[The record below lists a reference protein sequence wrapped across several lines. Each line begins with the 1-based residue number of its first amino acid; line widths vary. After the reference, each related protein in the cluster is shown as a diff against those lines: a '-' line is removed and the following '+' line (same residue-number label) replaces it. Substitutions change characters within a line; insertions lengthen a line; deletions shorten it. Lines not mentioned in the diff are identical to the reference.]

1 MKFLIF
7 GGNGFL
13 GNHLYNF
20 IKKKFYVKKVTRR
33 RKNGIYLK
41 NYNLKNLKNIIS
53 KETPDVIINSIALT
67 NVDKCEVKKKLAF
80 DTNVKIT
87 KLISN
92 AITSSRY
99 KKPFFI
105 HISTDQVYSGLGPH
119 NEKKPK
125 PINYYSKTKLLSE
138 KFVNLKNGC
147 VLRTNFLGYSRNHSN
162 LNGWIVNNV
171 KKNLEICGFKNI
183 YFSPLSLDTLSKII
197 IIISKKKIGGLYNLG
212 SVGGISKGNYIKK
225 FLKIK
230 FKDYKHFKMT
240 NYREKSNKKMIAFRP
255 LDMRLNCK
263 KIMTIYKIKLPKT
276 TFEVNKIIKNF

>member
-13 GNHLYNF
+13 GNYLYDF
-20 IKKKFYVKKVTRR
+20 IKKKFHVKIVTRQK
-33 RKNGIYLK
+33 KNGIYLK
-41 NYNLKNLKNIIS
+41 YYNLKNLKKIIS
-53 KETPDVIINSIALT
+53 KETPDVIINTIALT
-67 NVDKCEVKKKLAF
+67 NVDKCEVKKKLAY
-80 DTNVKIT
+80 DANVKIT

-92 AITSSRY
+92 AIISLKY

-105 HISTDQVYSGLGPH
+105 HISSDQVYSGLGPH

-138 KFVNLKNGC
+138 KFVNLKEGC
-147 VLRTNFLGYSRNHSN
+147 VLRTNFLGYSKIHNN
-162 LNGWIVNNV
+162 LNSWIVDSA

-197 IIISKKKIGGLYNLG
+197 IMISKKKIGGIYNLG

-230 FKDYKHFKMT
+230 FKGYRHFKMT
-240 NYREKSNKKMIAFRP
+240 NYHKKVNKKIIALRP
-255 LDMRLNCK
+255 LDMRLDCK
-263 KIMTIYKIKLPKT
+263 KIMANYKIKLPKT